1 MGDEDGNG
9 AFERVRLGGRNIG
22 ASMSVS
28 HGSEGKLPNCCCINI
43 YVNSNIQGV
52 NNSTL
57 NESEVRMESPGVQFF
72 IGDTDKKSHQNYR
85 SVHQLCQWSVMLLVL
100 LILLFLLVL
109 EMRTFRS

>member
-1 MGDEDGNG
+1 MEVGDEDGVG

-57 NESEVRMESPGVQFF
+57 NGSEISSSTMPMECNAACSSCTPLSVGFRDENVSFLRF
-72 IGDTDKKSHQNYR
+72 YFDTNGKAIGLQCSK
-85 SVHQLCQWSVMLLVL
+85 
-100 LILLFLLVL
+100 
-109 EMRTFRS
+109 